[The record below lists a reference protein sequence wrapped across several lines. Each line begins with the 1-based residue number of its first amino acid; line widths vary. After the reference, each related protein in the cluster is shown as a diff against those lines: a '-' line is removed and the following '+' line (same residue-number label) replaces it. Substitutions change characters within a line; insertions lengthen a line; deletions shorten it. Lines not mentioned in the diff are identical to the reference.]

1 VIKRLLILLGIFL
14 IVVIVAV
21 DRVGAIV
28 AGQVLSSKLK
38 TDEHLAHRPDV
49 TVGGIPFLTQ
59 ALRGSYSDVKVTA
72 HDVNI
77 NNINVSTIEVQLNG
91 AHIGWKA
98 AVHGTVHQVPVDHA
112 DGQVTISYADVN
124 DYLHSRRLT
133 VSQGPGGQV
142 KVTGS
147 LRIAG
152 HTISASGLGTATVRP
167 TVIVVHVKQVSAGI
181 GSHVSHL
188 SLAQRINFTLPLTG
202 LPFQISLGTVHATAA
217 GIVATG
223 TASNLVLG
231 SAS

>member
-1 VIKRLLILLGIFL
+1 VIKRLLILFGIFL
-14 IVVIVAV
+14 IIVIVVV

-28 AGQVLSSKLK
+28 AAQVLSSKLK

-59 ALRGSYSDVKVTA
+59 VLRGSYSDVKVTA

-77 NNINVSTIEVQLNG
+77 NNINVTTIAVQLHG

-124 DYLHSRRLT
+124 DYLHSRHLT
-133 VSQGPGGQV
+133 VSQGSGNQV

-147 LRIAG
+147 VQIAG
-152 HTISASGLGTATVRP
+152 HTIKASGIGTATVRP
-167 TVIVVHVKQVSAGI
+167 TVIVVHVRQVSAGI
-181 GSHVSHL
+181 GSHVSHV

-202 LPFQISLGTVHATAA
+202 LPFQISLGSVRATAA

-223 TASNLVLG
+223 TANNLVLG
-231 SAS
+231 ASS